1 MSIQTG
7 VSNWLTVLAITEFG
21 FEFSK
26 QQFWDLIRLRYG
38 WEISNLPT
46 SCSCISKFDIQHSM
60 SFKKGGVVSMQH
72 NDLRDLT
79 ANMMSKVCKDTE
91 TEPKLIPLSGEEL
104 QGRTANNSNEAS
116 VDIRNRGFW
125 ERGQQAFFDLRVYL
139 FIYLFIYV
147 FIYLFICLFIYFMLV
162 FTQ

>member
-1 MSIQTG
+1 
-7 VSNWLTVLAITEFG
+7 
-21 FEFSK
+21 
-26 QQFWDLIRLRYG
+26 
-38 WEISNLPT
+38 
-46 SCSCISKFDIQHSM
+46 
-60 SFKKGGVVSMQH
+60 MQH

-91 TEPKLIPLSGEEL
+91 TEPKLTPLSGEEL
-104 QGRTANNSNEAS
+104 QGRTANNSNEES

-162 FTQ
+162 FT

>member
-1 MSIQTG
+1 MSTQTG
-7 VSNWLTVLAITEFG
+7 VSNCLTVLPITEFG

-38 WEISNLPT
+38 WEICNLPT
-46 SCSCISKFDIQHSM
+46 SCSCISKFDIKHSM
-60 SFKKGGVVSMQH
+60 SFKKGGVISMQH
-72 NDLRDLT
+72 NDLRDLA

-125 ERGQQAFFDLRVYL
+125 ERGQQAFFDLKVYL
-139 FIYLFIYV
+139 FIYLFIYLS
-147 FIYLFICLFIYFMLV
+147 IYLFHVGMYLV
-162 FTQ
+162 KN

>member
-1 MSIQTG
+1 MNDKKTSCEY
-7 VSNWLTVLAITEFG
+7 VDSNWSFELVTVPPITEFG

-46 SCSCISKFDIQHSM
+46 SCSCISKVDIQHSM
-60 SFKKGGVVSMQH
+60 SFKKGGIISMQH
-72 NDLRDLT
+72 NDLRDLA

-91 TEPKLIPLSGEEL
+91 TEPKLTPLSGEEL

-139 FIYLFIYV
+139 FIYLFISCCM
-147 FIYLFICLFIYFMLV
+147 YLV
-162 FTQ
+162 KN